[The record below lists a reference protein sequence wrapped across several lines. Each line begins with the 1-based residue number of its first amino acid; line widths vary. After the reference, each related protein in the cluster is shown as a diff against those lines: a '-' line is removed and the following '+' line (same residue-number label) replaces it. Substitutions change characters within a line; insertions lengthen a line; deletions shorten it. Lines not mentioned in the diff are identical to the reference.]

1 MDIDMDEATASPT
14 LSVRDDIRNV
24 AIIAHVDHGKTTL
37 VDKILKTSG
46 AFRANEHTEECMMDS
61 NDLERE
67 RGITILAKN
76 CSAMWKN
83 VKINVIDTPGHADFG
98 GEVER
103 VLKMADGCLL
113 LVDAAEGPLPQTRF
127 VLRKAFQHGLQPI
140 VVVNKIDRKDA
151 RPQEVLNEVFDL
163 FIDLDASEEQLDFP
177 VLFGSGREGF
187 MCRSLE
193 EGMAVIAKKTPGDMR
208 PLMDTILERISGPK
222 IDERAHLQFLVS
234 NIDHDDFV
242 GRISIGRVFNG
253 ALAEG
258 QPVLLVKHHG
268 GQVVNTIKQLFIF
281 KTMGR
286 ERVARIE
293 AGEIA
298 AVVGLD
304 DVEIGD
310 SITDPNDPKPLPPV
324 EIEPPTITMDFI
336 ANDSPFRGQEGKY
349 VTSRHLRERLQRELK
364 KNVALKVDEDADPT
378 INHVSGRGL
387 LHLGV
392 LLENMRREG
401 YELQVSKP
409 QVILHRTP
417 EGKIQEPIELLIV
430 DVPQEHQGT
439 VIALVGARRGEMHR
453 MDQKGDR
460 LRIEFE
466 IPSRGLIGLRTRLL
480 NGTRGEAVMHH
491 MFIRYDDWKGDIGK
505 RNVGV
510 QCAMCDGSSTPYA
523 LWMLKDRG
531 PMFIKAKE
539 RVYEGMIVGEHCK
552 DNDIVV
558 NVAKEKH
565 LTNIRAAGA
574 DEKVIY
580 PPPRIMS
587 LEEALEYIDEDELVE
602 ITPTSIRLRKKLL
615 KFKDR
620 KRADGKLEVAEG

>member
-1 MDIDMDEATASPT
+1 MNTAMMEEAAPT
-14 LSVRDDIRNV
+14 LVVREDIRNI

-76 CSAMWKN
+76 CSAMWKG

-113 LVDAAEGPLPQTRF
+113 LVDSAEGPLPQTRF

-140 VVVNKIDRKDA
+140 VVINKIDRKDA

-177 VLFGSGREGF
+177 VLYGSGREGF
-187 MCRSLE
+187 MCKTLD
-193 EGMAVIAKKTPGDMR
+193 EGMAVVAKQKQGDMR
-208 PLMDTILERISGPK
+208 PLMDAMLERVGGPK

-242 GRISIGRVFNG
+242 GRIAIGRVFQG
-253 ALAEG
+253 ALQEG
-258 QPVLLVKHHG
+258 QPILLVKHHG
-268 GQVVNTIKQLFIF
+268 GQVVNVVKQLFVF
-281 KTMGR
+281 KTMGK
-286 ERVARIE
+286 ERASRVE
-293 AGEIA
+293 AGDIC
-298 AVVGLD
+298 AVVGLE

-349 VTSRHLRERLQRELK
+349 VTSRNLRERLQRELK
-364 KNVALKVDEDADPT
+364 KNVALRVVEDADPT
-378 INHVSGRGL
+378 VNHVSGRGL

-401 YELQVSKP
+401 YEVQVSKP
-409 QVILHRTP
+409 EVIMKKSPDGRVL
-417 EGKIQEPIELLIV
+417 EPMELLVV
-430 DVPQEHQGT
+430 DVPTEHQGK
-439 VIALVGARRGEMHR
+439 VIEQVGNRRGEMHK
-453 MDQKGDR
+453 MEQKGDR
-460 LRIEFE
+460 LRLEFK
-466 IPSRGLIGLRTRLL
+466 IPARGLIGLRTRLL
-480 NGTRGEAVMHH
+480 NSTRGEAVMHH
-491 MFIRYDDWKGDIGK
+491 MFIDYEEYRGDIAK

-510 QCAMCDGSSTPYA
+510 QVSMSNGVTTPFA
-523 LWMLKDRG
+523 LFSLKDRG
-531 PMFIKAKE
+531 PSFIKPKDA
-539 RVYEGMIVGEHCK
+539 VYEGQIVGEHCK

-558 NVAKEKH
+558 NTTREKH
-565 LTNIRAAGA
+565 LTNIRSAGA
-574 DEKVIY
+574 DEKVVF
-580 PPPRIMS
+580 PPPRVFS

-602 ITPTSIRLRKKLL
+602 ITPKSIRLRKKHLRL
-615 KFKDR
+615 KDR
-620 KRADGKLEVAEG
+620 KRADGKVEVAEE

>member
-1 MDIDMDEATASPT
+1 MDAADHETSPT
-14 LSVRDDIRNV
+14 TTVREDIRNV

-37 VDKILKTSG
+37 VDKILKLSG

-76 CSAMWKN
+76 CSCMWKG

-113 LVDAAEGPLPQTRF
+113 LVDSAEGPLPQTRF
-127 VLRKAFQHGLQPI
+127 VLRKAFEHGLKPI
-140 VVVNKIDRKDA
+140 VVINKVDRKDA

-163 FIDLDASEEQLDFP
+163 FIDLDASEKQLDFP
-177 VLFGSGREGF
+177 VLYGSGREGF
-187 MCRSLE
+187 MKSTLAE
-193 EGMAVIAKKTPGDMR
+193 AMDVVAGKAAKGDIT
-208 PLMDTILERISGPK
+208 PLMDAIINSIPAPRV
-222 IDERAHLQFLVS
+222 DERAHLQFLVS

-253 ALAEG
+253 ALQEG

-268 GQVVNTIKQLFIF
+268 GQVVNVIKQLYVF

-286 ERVARIE
+286 DRVNRIE
-293 AGEIA
+293 AGDIA
-298 AVVGLD
+298 AIVGLD

-324 EIEPPTITMDFI
+324 EIEPPTITMNFI

-349 VTSRHLRERLQRELK
+349 VTSRNLRERLQRELK
-364 KNVALKVDEDADPT
+364 KNVALRVEEDLDPT
-378 INHVSGRGL
+378 INKVSGRGL

-409 QVILHRTP
+409 EVIVRRNA
-417 EGKIQEPIELLIV
+417 EGKLLEPIEILIV
-430 DVPQEHQGT
+430 DVPTEHQGK
-439 VIALVGARRGEMHR
+439 VIEQVGNRRGEMLK
-453 MDQKGDR
+453 MEQKGER
-460 LRIEFE
+460 LRLEFQ
-466 IPSRGLIGLRTRLL
+466 IPARGLIGLRTRLL
-480 NGTRGEAVMHH
+480 NSTRGEAVMHH
-491 MFIRYDDWKGDIGK
+491 MFLDYGEWRGEISK
-505 RNVGV
+505 RTVGV
-510 QCAMCDGSSTPYA
+510 QVSMSDGTTTPFA
-523 LWMLKDRG
+523 LFSLKDRG
-531 PMFIKAKE
+531 PSFIKPKD

-552 DNDIVV
+552 DMDIVV
-558 NVAKEKH
+558 NTTREKH
-565 LTNIRAAGA
+565 LTNIRSAGA
-574 DEKVIY
+574 DEKVVF
-580 PPPRIMS
+580 PPPRVFS

-602 ITPTSIRLRKKLL
+602 ITPKTIRLRKKHLRL
-615 KFKDR
+615 KDR
-620 KRADGKLEVAEG
+620 KRADGRVEVVEA